1 MNVSA
6 ATQAMAASAPTQV
19 QPQASNGGRRKLLVG
34 LIGGGIQQSLTPG
47 MHEEEARQQGL
58 ALHYQL
64 IDLDVSKVGN
74 EKLPTLI
81 EAAKLMGFAGLNVTF
96 PAKQAVISLLDEVA
110 DEARAM
116 GAVNTVVIRDGRT
129 IGHNTD
135 ASGWAW
141 GFRRGMPDADLSRVV
156 LLGAGGA
163 GAAIAHAVLG
173 MGAQHLVVVDREAA
187 KACELAAGLA
197 TRYGE
202 ERVSHA
208 VDPAHVVPSAKGI
221 IHATPTGM
229 LKLPGMPLNASLLRS
244 DLWVSEIVYS
254 PIETQLLK
262 AARALGAKTVDG
274 AGMAIGQAVGAFRLF
289 TGLEPN
295 PARLDAHF
303 RHLLAQRGL

>member
-1 MNVSA
+1 MS
-6 ATQAMAASAPTQV
+6 TTS
-19 QPQASNGGRRKLLVG
+19 SNPPARRKLLVG

-47 MHEEEARQQGL
+47 MHEEEGRQQGL

-81 EAAKLMGFAGLNVTF
+81 EAAKLMGFAGLNITF
-96 PAKQAVISLLDEVA
+96 PSKQAVIPLLDDVA
-110 DEARAM
+110 DDARAM
-116 GAVNTVVIRDGRT
+116 GAVNTVVIRDGRAV
-129 IGHNTD
+129 GHNTD

-141 GFRRGMPDADLSRVV
+141 GFRRGLPDADLSRVV

-173 MGAQHLVVVDREAA
+173 MGAGHLVVVDREAA
-187 KACELAAGLA
+187 KAGELAAALA
-197 TRYGE
+197 KAHGAA
-202 ERVSHA
+202 RVSHST
-208 VDPAHVVPSAKGI
+208 DPAAVVPAAKGI
-221 IHATPTGM
+221 VHATPTGM
-229 LKLPGMPLNASLLRS
+229 LKLPGIPLDPKLLRR

-254 PIETQLLK
+254 PIETELLE

-274 AGMAIGQAVGAFRLF
+274 AGMAIGQAVGAFKLF
-289 TGLEPN
+289 TGLEPD

>member
-1 MNVSA
+1 MATTPSN
-6 ATQAMAASAPTQV
+6 ATQ
-19 QPQASNGGRRKLLVG
+19 GRRKLLVG
-34 LIGGGIQQSLTPG
+34 LIGSGIQQSLTPG

-81 EAAKLMGFAGLNVTF
+81 ESAKLMGFAGLNITF
-96 PAKQAVISLLDEVA
+96 PSKQAVIPLLDDVA
-110 DEARAM
+110 DDARAM
-116 GAVNTVVIRDGRT
+116 GAVNTVVIRDGRAV
-129 IGHNTD
+129 GHNTD

-141 GFRRGMPDADLSRVV
+141 GFRRGLPDADLSRVV

-173 MGAQHLVVVDREAA
+173 MGAGHLVVVDREAP
-187 KACELAAGLA
+187 KAAELAAAVAKAHGA
-197 TRYGE
+197 G
-202 ERVSHA
+202 RVSHHT
-208 VDPAHVVPSAKGI
+208 DPAAVVPDAKGI
-221 IHATPTGM
+221 VHATPTGM
-229 LKLPGMPLNASLLRS
+229 LKLPGIPLDAKLLRR

-262 AARALGAKTVDG
+262 AARVLGAKTVDG
-274 AGMAIGQAVGAFRLF
+274 AGMAIGQAVGAFKLF
-289 TGLEPN
+289 TGLDPD
-295 PARLDAHF
+295 PVRLHAHF

>member
-1 MNVSA
+1 MSTFA
-6 ATQAMAASAPTQV
+6 AVRPAPTAASPS
-19 QPQASNGGRRKLLVG
+19 QAGARRGKLLVG
-34 LIGGGIQQSLTPG
+34 LIGAGIQQSLTPG

-81 EAAKLMGFAGLNVTF
+81 EAAKLMGFAGLNITF
-96 PAKQAVISLLDEVA
+96 PSKQAVIRLLDDVA
-110 DEARAM
+110 DDARAM
-116 GAVNTVVIRDGRT
+116 GAVNTIVIRDGRA

-141 GFRRGMPDADLSRVV
+141 GFRRGLPDADLARVV

-163 GAAIAHAVLG
+163 GAAIGHAVLG
-173 MGAQHLVVVDREAA
+173 MGAEQLVVVDREAA
-187 KACELAAGLA
+187 KAKELADALA
-197 TRYGE
+197 ARYGAA
-202 ERVSHA
+202 RVAHGT
-208 VDPAHVVPSAKGI
+208 DPEATVASASGL

-229 LKLPGMPLNASLLRS
+229 LKLPGLPIDAKQLRR

-262 AARALGAKTVDG
+262 AARAVGAKTVDG
-274 AGMAIGQAVGAFRLF
+274 AGMAIGQAAGAFKLF
-289 TGLEPN
+289 TGLDPD

-303 RHLLAQRGL
+303 RELLALRGS

>member
-1 MNVSA
+1 MSS
-6 ATQAMAASAPTQV
+6 TTTP
-19 QPQASNGGRRKLLVG
+19 PKRKALVG
-34 LIGGGIQQSLTPG
+34 LIGAGIQASLTPG
-47 MHEEEARQQGL
+47 MHEEEARHHGI

-81 EAAKLMGFAGLNVTF
+81 ESAKLMGFSGLNITF
-96 PAKQAVISLLDEVA
+96 PSKQAVIPLLDDVA
-110 DEARAM
+110 DDARAM
-116 GAVNTVVIRDGRT
+116 GAVNTVVIRDGRA

-141 GFRRGMPDADLSRVV
+141 GFRRGLPDADLSRVV

-163 GAAIAHAVLG
+163 GAAIAHALLG
-173 MGAQHLVVVDREAA
+173 MSTGHLVVVDREAA
-187 KACELAAGLA
+187 RAAELAAALA
-197 TRYGE
+197 KAHGAS
-202 ERVSHA
+202 RVSHNT
-208 VDPAHVVPSAKGI
+208 DPAAVVPGARGI
-221 IHATPTGM
+221 VHATPTGM
-229 LKLPGMPLNASLLRS
+229 LKLPGMPLDAKLLRH

-274 AGMAIGQAVGAFRLF
+274 SGMAIGQAVGAFKLF
-289 TGLEPN
+289 TGLDPD